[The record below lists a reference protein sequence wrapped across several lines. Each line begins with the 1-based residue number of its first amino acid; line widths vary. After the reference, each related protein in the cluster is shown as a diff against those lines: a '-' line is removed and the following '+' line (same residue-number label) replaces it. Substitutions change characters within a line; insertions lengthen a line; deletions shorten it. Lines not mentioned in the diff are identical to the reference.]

1 MSDNVSI
8 EWESTGYSVLKN
20 LNASVL
26 GIFCEFI
33 DNSIQSYREKKD
45 VLKAINPDYK
55 LRIVIDY
62 DGNEISI
69 EDNAGGIDE
78 KNFERALKPANRPN
92 NTKGLNEFGL
102 GMKYAAVWI
111 SNEWELISTAIG
123 EDQERRVLFDYEKV
137 IKNNLKELPFQKKQ
151 ANQNEHYTKVLLRKL
166 EKKHVDPW
174 QRKYLIKHL
183 KSIYRNF
190 IRHSTDFYNEFK
202 EDNIELILFGENHSN
217 WEEYGFLNKP
227 FWKDLKVRNIED
239 PPEYEWKFKFPWTD
253 IAYTDEVLVNG
264 KIEKKET
271 SIKVCG
277 FVGILPDGDHKEK
290 NGFVLF
296 RRGRVVEG
304 YDQRIYPIDISGRS
318 ARDFKHI
325 RLYGELHFQNVDIS
339 FDKTK
344 LSINREKRDDI
355 FSIIANMLKK
365 INYGGREFNLL
376 NQASEHR
383 VNVSTKSTKKA
394 IENYKQKVKKEKTE
408 AYAIK
413 EEKVAVEVYDKRYE
427 EEINDRSKNETGN
440 FPEVP
445 QSKVKI
451 GEYEYTLEL
460 SFNKGKEQLYS
471 MEEITD
477 SYDIKMKVNVNHPLF
492 SRNNDFNKEP
502 VFSTLIEIIKCLGV
516 SEIKAKLSGGEPKHF
531 RFAFNRYLDVFL
543 NDLR

>member
-1 MSDNVSI
+1 MNDNVSI

-33 DNSIQSYREKKD
+33 DNSIQSYREKKE
-45 VLKAINPDYK
+45 VLKAVNPDYK

-137 IKNNLKELPFQKKQ
+137 IKNNLKELPFQKRQ
-151 ANQNEHYTKVLLRKL
+151 ADPNEHYTKVLLRKL
-166 EKKHVDPW
+166 EKKHVEPW

-190 IRHSTDFYNEFK
+190 IRGGNDFYNDFK
-202 EDNIELILFGENHSN
+202 EDDIELILFKENHSN

-227 FWKDLKVRNIED
+227 FWKDIKVNNIED
-239 PPEYEWKFKFPWTD
+239 PKDYEWKFKFPWTD
-253 IAYTDEVLVNG
+253 IPYTEEVLINDKV
-264 KIEKKET
+264 IKKES

-318 ARDFKHI
+318 AREFKHI
-325 RLYGELHFQNVDIS
+325 RLYGELHFQNVEIS

-355 FSIIANMLKK
+355 FSIIANMLKRV
-365 INYGGREFNLL
+365 NYDGREFNLI
-376 NQASEHR
+376 NQANEHR
-383 VNVSTKSTKKA
+383 VNVSKKSTKKA
-394 IENYKQKVKKEKTE
+394 IENYKEKAKKEKTE
-408 AYAIK
+408 AYVIK
-413 EEKVAVEVYDKRYE
+413 EEKVATEIYDVTFE
-427 EEINDRSKNETGN
+427 EQINDRSSDETGI
-440 FPEVP
+440 FPKVP
-445 QSKVKI
+445 PSKVSI
-451 GEYEYTLEL
+451 GDNEYNLEL
-460 SFNKGKEQLYS
+460 TFNKGKEHLYRL
-471 MEEITD
+471 EEISD
-477 SYDIKMKVNVNHPLF
+477 SYDIKMTVNVNHPLF

-531 RFAFNRYLDVFL
+531 RFAFNRYIDVFL

>member
-1 MSDNVSI
+1 MNDNVSI

-33 DNSIQSYREKKD
+33 DNSIQSYREKKE

-55 LRIVIDY
+55 LRIVINY

-69 EDNAGGIDE
+69 EDNAGGINE
-78 KNFERALKPANRPN
+78 ENFERALKPANRPN
-92 NTKGLNEFGL
+92 NTEGLNEFGL

-123 EDQERRVLFDYEKV
+123 EDLERRVLFDYDKV
-137 IKNNLKELPFQKKQ
+137 IRNNLKELPFQKKQ
-151 ANQNEHYTKVLLRKL
+151 ADTNEHYTKVLLRKL
-166 EKKHVDPW
+166 EKKHVEPW

-190 IRHSTDFYNEFK
+190 IRGSNDFYNDFK
-202 EDNIELILFGENHSN
+202 EDNIELILFNENHSD

-227 FWKDLKVRNIED
+227 FWKDIKLSNTED
-239 PPEYEWKFKFPWTD
+239 PKDYEWKFKFPWTD
-253 IAYTDEVLVNG
+253 VPYTEEVLINDKVI
-264 KIEKKET
+264 KRES
-271 SIKVCG
+271 SIRVCG

-325 RLYGELHFQNVDIS
+325 RLYGELHFQNVEIS

-365 INYGGREFNLL
+365 VNYDGREFNLL

-394 IENYKQKVKKEKTE
+394 IENYKEKANKEKTE
-408 AYAIK
+408 AYVIK
-413 EEKVAVEVYDKRYE
+413 EERVATEIYDVTYE
-427 EEINDRSKNETGN
+427 EQINDRSNYEAGI

-445 QSKVKI
+445 PSKVKI
-451 GEYEYTLEL
+451 GENEYNLEL
-460 SFNKGKEQLYS
+460 IFNKGKEQLYS
-471 MEEITD
+471 LEEIID
-477 SYDIKMKVNVNHPLF
+477 SYDIKINVNVNHPIF

-516 SEIKAKLSGGEPKHF
+516 SEVKAKLSGGEPKHF

>member
-1 MSDNVSI
+1 MNDNVSI

-20 LNASVL
+20 LNATVL

-33 DNSIQSYREKKD
+33 DNSIQSYREKKEL
-45 VLKAINPDYK
+45 LKAINPDYK

-92 NTKGLNEFGL
+92 NTEGLNEFGL

-123 EDQERRVLFDYEKV
+123 EDKERRVLFDYNKV
-137 IKNNLKELPFQKKQ
+137 IKNNLKELPFQTKQ
-151 ANQNEHYTKVLLRKL
+151 ADPNEHYTKVLLRKL

-190 IRHSTDFYNEFK
+190 IRGGNDFYNDFK
-202 EDNIELILFGENHSN
+202 EDDIELILFQENHSN

-227 FWKDLKVRNIED
+227 FWKDIKVNNIDD
-239 PPEYEWKFKFPWTD
+239 PKDYEWKFKFPWTD
-253 IAYTDEVLVNG
+253 IPYTEEVLVND
-264 KIEKKET
+264 KVIKKES
-271 SIKVCG
+271 SIRVCG

-304 YDQRIYPIDISGRS
+304 NDQRIYPIDISGRS

-325 RLYGELHFQNVDIS
+325 RLYGELHFQNVEIS

-355 FSIIANMLKK
+355 FAVIANMLKK
-365 INYGGREFNLL
+365 VNYGGREFNLL

-383 VNVSTKSTKKA
+383 VNVSAKSTKKA
-394 IENYKQKVKKEKTE
+394 IENYKENVKKVKTE
-408 AYAIK
+408 AYVIK
-413 EEKVAVEVYDKRYE
+413 EEKVATEIYDLRFE
-427 EEINDRSKNETGN
+427 EQINDKSKDETGI

-445 QSKVKI
+445 PSKVSI
-451 GEYEYTLEL
+451 GENEYNLEL
-460 SFNKGKEQLYS
+460 IFNKGKEKLYS
-471 MEEITD
+471 LEEIND
-477 SYDIKMKVNVNHPLF
+477 SYDIKINVNVNHPLF

-543 NDLR
+543 NDLK

>member
-1 MSDNVSI
+1 MNDNVSI

-20 LNASVL
+20 LNATVL

-33 DNSIQSYREKKD
+33 DNSIQSYREKKEL
-45 VLKAINPDYK
+45 LKAINPDYK

-69 EDNAGGIDE
+69 EDNAGGIDK

-92 NTKGLNEFGL
+92 NTEGLNEFGL

-123 EDQERRVLFDYEKV
+123 EDKERRVLFDYNKV

-151 ANQNEHYTKVLLRKL
+151 ADPNEHYTKVLLRKL

-190 IRHSTDFYNEFK
+190 IRGGNDFYNDFK
-202 EDNIELILFGENHSN
+202 EDDIELILFQENHSN

-227 FWKDLKVRNIED
+227 FWKDLKVNNIDD
-239 PPEYEWKFKFPWTD
+239 PKDYEWKFKFPWTD
-253 IAYTDEVLVNG
+253 IPYTEEVLVND
-264 KIEKKET
+264 KVIKKES
-271 SIKVCG
+271 SIRVCG

-325 RLYGELHFQNVDIS
+325 RLYGELHFQNVEIS

-355 FSIIANMLKK
+355 FSVIANMLKK
-365 INYGGREFNLL
+365 VDYGGREFNLL

-383 VNVSTKSTKKA
+383 VNTSTKSTKKA
-394 IENYKQKVKKEKTE
+394 IENYKEKAKKVKTE
-408 AYAIK
+408 AYVIK
-413 EEKVAVEVYDKRYE
+413 EEKVANEIYDLRFE
-427 EEINDRSKNETGN
+427 EQINDKSKDETGI

-445 QSKVKI
+445 PSKVPI
-451 GEYEYTLEL
+451 GENEYNLEL
-460 SFNKGKEQLYS
+460 IFNKGKEKLYS
-471 MEEITD
+471 LEEIND
-477 SYDIKMKVNVNHPLF
+477 SYDIKINVNVNHPLF

>member
-1 MSDNVSI
+1 MNDNVSI

-33 DNSIQSYREKKD
+33 DNSIQSYREKKE
-45 VLKAINPDYK
+45 VLKTIDPNYK

-78 KNFERALKPANRPN
+78 ENFKRALKPANRPN
-92 NTKGLNEFGL
+92 NTEGLNEFGL

-111 SNEWELISTAIG
+111 SNEWELISSAIG
-123 EDQERRVLFDYEKV
+123 EAQERRVLFDYDKV
-137 IKNNLKELPFQKKQ
+137 IKNNLKTLPFEKKE
-151 ANQNEHYTKVLLRKL
+151 ANPNSHFTKVLLRKL
-166 EKKHVDPW
+166 ENKHVEPW
-174 QRKYLIKHL
+174 QRQYLIKHL

-190 IRHSTDFYNEFK
+190 LRGNNDFFNDFK
-202 EDNIELILFGENHSN
+202 EDNIELILFKEDHSN
-217 WEEYGFLNKP
+217 WTEHGFLNKP
-227 FWKDLKVRNIED
+227 FWKDLKMNQNDEIKN
-239 PPEYEWKFKFPWTD
+239 YQWKFKFPWND
-253 IAYTDEVLVNG
+253 IPYTEEILIND
-264 KIEKKET
+264 KIVKKE
-271 SIKVCG
+271 SAIQVCG
-277 FVGILPDGDHKEK
+277 FVGILPDGDHKGK

-304 YDQRIYPIDISGRS
+304 YDQRIFPIDISGRS

-325 RLYGELHFQNVDIS
+325 RLYGELHFKNVDIS

-344 LSINREKRDDI
+344 LSINRERRDDI

-365 INYGGREFNLL
+365 VNYDGREFNLI

-383 VNVSTKSTKKA
+383 VNSNVKSTKKA
-394 IENYKQKVKKEKTE
+394 IEKYKEKVKKEKTE
-408 AYAIK
+408 AYTIN
-413 EEKVAVEVYDKRYE
+413 EEKAASEVYDINYE
-427 EEINDRSKNETGN
+427 EKINERLKQENGI

-445 QSKVKI
+445 PSKVKI
-451 GEYEYTLEL
+451 GENEYTLEL
-460 SFNKGKEQLYS
+460 SFNKVKEQLYS

-477 SYDIKMKVNVNHPLF
+477 SYEIKMTVNVNHPLF

-502 VFSTLIEIIKCLGV
+502 VFSTLIEIIKCMGV

-543 NDLR
+543 NDLK